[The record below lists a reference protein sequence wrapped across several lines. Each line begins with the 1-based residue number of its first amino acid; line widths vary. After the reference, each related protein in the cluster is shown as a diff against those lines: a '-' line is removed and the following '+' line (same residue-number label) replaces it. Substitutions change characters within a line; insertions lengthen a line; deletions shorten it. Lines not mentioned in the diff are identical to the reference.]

1 MLQAVE
7 YKEAMKKL
15 LESSQAEL
23 QETASTWKKNKKF
36 KSLDPVMIAG
46 ILCVGGRLRNTT
58 CLTEIS

>member
-1 MLQAVE
+1 
-7 YKEAMKKL
+7 MKKL